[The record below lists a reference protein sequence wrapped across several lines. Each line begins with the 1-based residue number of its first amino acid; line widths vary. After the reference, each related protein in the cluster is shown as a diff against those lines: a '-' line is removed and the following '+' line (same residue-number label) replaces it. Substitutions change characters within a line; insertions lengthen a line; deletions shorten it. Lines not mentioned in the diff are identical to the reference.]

1 MCDDERSELH
11 GAVDRT
17 FGCRLVHD
25 VLFIPFPMSSCLR
38 SGRTGICLT
47 GQAQC
52 EYWCGIYRCQRSE
65 HSHLGYHLRKLFGRC
80 RRSCG
85 GCNVHCRIQEVRA
98 SIHIRFSDLVCR
110 EGKLLVSVSSDK
122 LLKVWKLKLEVKG
135 DAVSVSK
142 LKVTS
147 GVVAHSKDINCVDL
161 APNDTLAATG
171 SMDKSIKLFA
181 LPSLTHQSTLTGH
194 KRGVW
199 SVQFSSFEKTLLS
212 SSADTTIK
220 MWSISDATCL
230 RTLEGHSGSILKALY
245 LSKSQQ
251 VWMQPDVESCDEQDG
266 WLCV

>member
-1 MCDDERSELH
+1 MCCVIST
-11 GAVDRT
+11 GAKDQSIRIWDT
-17 FGCRLVHD
+17 ISG
-25 VLFIPFPMSSCLR
+25 SCLADAVGHAAAVTSIVASR
-38 SGRTGICLT
+38 R
-47 GQAQC
+47 
-52 EYWCGIYRCQRSE
+52 YD
-65 HSHLGYHLRKLFGRC
+65 LGTRGAFRLSL
-80 RRSCG
+80 
-85 GCNVHCRIQEVRA
+85 
-98 SIHIRFSDLVCR
+98 CR
-110 EGKLLVSVSSDK
+110 EGKLLVSVSGDK
-122 LLKVWKLKLEVKG
+122 LLKVWKLKLEVQG
-135 DAVSVSK
+135 DVVSISK

-230 RTLEGHSGSILKALY
+230 RTFEGHSGSILKALY

-251 VWMQPDVESCDEQDG
+251 VWMQLDVTSCDEQDG
-266 WLCV
+266 WQCLR